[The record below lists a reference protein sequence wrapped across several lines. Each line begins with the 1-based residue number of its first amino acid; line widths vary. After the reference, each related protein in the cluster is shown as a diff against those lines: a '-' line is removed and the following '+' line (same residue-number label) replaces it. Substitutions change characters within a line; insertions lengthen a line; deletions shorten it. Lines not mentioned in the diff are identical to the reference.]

1 MTRALSK
8 VPAHR
13 IYVLFQLSLKRF
25 HLSPPPRSA
34 APGLWGQALE
44 GSRAPPIASR
54 TIPAAGPAQR
64 VSRGRNVWVA
74 DAPCWCSLCALW
86 EHVRAR
92 APRGSAVFPPR
103 TPRPRAQ
110 LPAASSRRPR
120 PCAHRPAACCAGL
133 PLLRTNASASFLGS
147 SWGRGICG
155 GMALC
160 KSKNNTAR
168 TVSTGVWKRDGIRS
182 GRGGAAS
189 EWQHCPLVAGA
200 AGPERAQ
207 AGCEPGFFTAQP
219 PGSPP

>member
-1 MTRALSK
+1 M
-8 VPAHR
+8 
-13 IYVLFQLSLKRF
+13 
-25 HLSPPPRSA
+25 
-34 APGLWGQALE
+34 
-44 GSRAPPIASR
+44 
-54 TIPAAGPAQR
+54 
-64 VSRGRNVWVA
+64 A

-160 KSKNNTAR
+160 KSKNNNNSAYGEHRRLETGRHPLGAGRRGQRMATLPPGGRCGRAR
-168 TVSTGVWKRDGIRS
+168 ESAGRVRAGVLHR
-182 GRGGAAS
+182 AAS
-189 EWQHCPLVAGA
+189 RFTPLK
-200 AGPERAQ
+200 P
-207 AGCEPGFFTAQP
+207 
-219 PGSPP
+219 